1 MNVLIIDSEAFLAE
15 LVCLALEADGHFGVV
30 VASVDEASAMLLAV
44 RVELLLLD
52 LGSAGNDPLSWLEG
66 TILAHAELQGRI
78 FVLNDRQLSL
88 EASARLLACGARV
101 LEKPVTLAQI
111 LETVGAIVPIE
122 ARQIDPPVS
131 EPSIEA

>member
-52 LGSAGNDPLSWLEG
+52 LGSAGNDPLSW
-66 TILAHAELQGRI
+66 R
-78 FVLNDRQLSL
+78 RSL
-88 EASARLLACGARV
+88 
-101 LEKPVTLAQI
+101 PT
-111 LETVGAIVPIE
+111 
-122 ARQIDPPVS
+122 
-131 EPSIEA
+131 PSSRAGSSS